1 MQTGFYFD
9 QSRCTGCYAC
19 VAACRSWNELAQDMP
34 DPIQIVSQEQGKF
47 PRVSLTHLFVT
58 CFHCA
63 EPKCVAAC
71 PDGLLVKRAEDGIVV
86 VENAEQCTACEQCVE
101 ACPYDAPKVVSGGN
115 TRIVKCN
122 MCLDRLAEGKSTA
135 CVAAC
140 PTAALDVGPMDKL
153 TAQYGNQRELEG
165 LADFRET
172 KPSVIF
178 KARSHS

>member
-19 VAACRSWNELAQDMP
+19 VAACRSWNELGQESP
-34 DPIQIVSQEQGKF
+34 DPIVIGSQERGKF
-47 PRVSLTHLFVT
+47 PNVSLTHLFVT

-63 EPKCVAAC
+63 EPKCVTAC

-86 VENAEQCTACEQCVE
+86 VENAEQCTACGLCVE
-101 ACPYDAPKVVSGGN
+101 ACPYDAPKVGSGGS

-122 MCLDRLAEGKSTA
+122 MCLDRLAGGKPPA

-140 PTAALDVGPMDKL
+140 PTAALDAGPMDKL
-153 TAQYGNQRELEG
+153 TAQHGNRRVLAG
-165 LADFRET
+165 LPDYRET
-172 KPSVIF
+172 KPSVTF
-178 KARSHS
+178 KAKSRS